1 MSIFRNSENISL
13 TGLLIKFCKVKCVI
27 RSLNFDKLSVGWH
40 YFLPNL
46 LTAFLILKTI
56 FITFQFY
63 FGNVHFPL
71 FHSRQ
76 ILETEKIFRL
86 PSVSGNESW
95 QNSELFELF
104 IVEIFLQTEK
114 TWIFVFTAMCCASS
128 VSSLTQ
134 GCLRLH
140 ATFQKFWRNFC
151 YRSIFAQSVARR
163 LVFVIG
169 LKFRQS
175 IYFASNRNIF
185 LSEKFADQKSTRKSA
200 SNHVH
205 VTKMPELSHLNLF
218 TSNPNAQNAE
228 NSASQIKTEN
238 SENSSN

>member
-1 MSIFRNSENISL
+1 M
-13 TGLLIKFCKVKCVI
+13 KVDKI
-27 RSLNFDKLSVGWH
+27 LNFMN
-40 YFLPNL
+40 F
-46 LTAFLILKTI
+46 
-56 FITFQFY
+56 
-63 FGNVHFPL
+63 
-71 FHSRQ
+71 
-76 ILETEKIFRL
+76 
-86 PSVSGNESW
+86 
-95 QNSELFELF
+95 F

-151 YRSIFAQSVARR
+151 YRSIFAPSVARR

-205 VTKMPELSHLNLF
+205 VAKMPELSHLNLF

-228 NSASQIKTEN
+228 NSASQTTAWLAFPSRDVFRTFTSRP
-238 SENSSN
+238 SEYSAELFCLGFSWQFVTQPFHHLKRPLLDNK

>member
-1 MSIFRNSENISL
+1 MCHPESKFWQIVRGLTLFSSELVDGILDPENNFYHFSILFRQCPLSVVSL
-13 TGLLIKFCKVKCVI
+13 T
-27 RSLNFDKLSVGWH
+27 SN
-40 YFLPNL
+40 
-46 LTAFLILKTI
+46 
-56 FITFQFY
+56 
-63 FGNVHFPL
+63 
-71 FHSRQ
+71 SRNW
-76 ILETEKIFRL
+76 KIFRL

-151 YRSIFAQSVARR
+151 YRSIFAPSVARR

-238 SENSSN
+238 SENSENSSN

>member
-1 MSIFRNSENISL
+1 M
-13 TGLLIKFCKVKCVI
+13 KVDKI
-27 RSLNFDKLSVGWH
+27 LNFLN
-40 YFLPNL
+40 F
-46 LTAFLILKTI
+46 
-56 FITFQFY
+56 
-63 FGNVHFPL
+63 
-71 FHSRQ
+71 
-76 ILETEKIFRL
+76 
-86 PSVSGNESW
+86 
-95 QNSELFELF
+95 F

-151 YRSIFAQSVARR
+151 YRSIFAPSVARR

-238 SENSSN
+238 SENSENSSN

>member
-1 MSIFRNSENISL
+1 M
-13 TGLLIKFCKVKCVI
+13 KVDKI
-27 RSLNFDKLSVGWH
+27 LNFLN
-40 YFLPNL
+40 F
-46 LTAFLILKTI
+46 
-56 FITFQFY
+56 
-63 FGNVHFPL
+63 
-71 FHSRQ
+71 
-76 ILETEKIFRL
+76 
-86 PSVSGNESW
+86 
-95 QNSELFELF
+95 F

-185 LSEKFADQKSTRKSA
+185 LSEKFADQKVPENPLQIMFMLQKCPNYHISICLRQTQMPKMLRFQRVRSKQKIRKIRKIHRIRKHTKSKR
-200 SNHVH
+200 SNDHWRIQ
-205 VTKMPELSHLNLF
+205 ESHPQIQPY
-218 TSNPNAQNAE
+218 SW
-228 NSASQIKTEN
+228 SQFFL
-238 SENSSN
+238 

>member
-1 MSIFRNSENISL
+1 M
-13 TGLLIKFCKVKCVI
+13 KVDKI
-27 RSLNFDKLSVGWH
+27 LNFLN
-40 YFLPNL
+40 F
-46 LTAFLILKTI
+46 
-56 FITFQFY
+56 
-63 FGNVHFPL
+63 
-71 FHSRQ
+71 
-76 ILETEKIFRL
+76 
-86 PSVSGNESW
+86 
-95 QNSELFELF
+95 F

-151 YRSIFAQSVARR
+151 YRSIFAPSVARR

-218 TSNPNAQNAE
+218 TSNQCWEFSESDQNRKFGKFIE
-228 NSASQIKTEN
+228 LGNKRKVKDQMIIEEFKN
-238 SENSSN
+238 WKV